1 MLLKQRSRCR
11 CRAPLRDWGKTGDV
25 LVLDGVD
32 VSQAGQY
39 QLQVRYFN
47 GANQINLGIS
57 GGVKWL
63 AVKDAAGAVV
73 AQGVVQLPH
82 ARREKSATPA
92 VYSTPLLG
100 PAGARP
106 LSAGVERLL

>member
-1 MLLKQRSRCR
+1 MPVPG
-11 CRAPLRDWGKTGDV
+11 APLRDWGKTGDV

-82 ARREKSATPA
+82 ARREKSATSA
-92 VYSTPLLG
+92 VYSTPLLKPG
-100 PAGARP
+100 WRPAAI
-106 LSAGVERLL
+106 SWC